1 MKLPLVAAVAFLLVF
16 PAISR
21 ADMVIIQNVE
31 GAGQSGPMTIKIKGD
46 KTRADV
52 SPQMSSITDTA
63 TGDSVMLMHF
73 SKNYMKLSAQKTK
86 ALMEKMK
93 QMRPAADA
101 AKKEE
106 ESFTAPKATGKK
118 QRIGEYDTEEYLSQ
132 IGSTNFH
139 FWVAKDFPNGAALQ
153 QQMSKY
159 QEKGLSQVLKG
170 KSVSLKDLPGIAVKT
185 EIEFSGQ
192 KISYTLVSIKEE
204 DVNPKEFDIPAG
216 YQEMAMPSF
225 GEQ

>member
-1 MKLPLVAAVAFLLVF
+1 
-16 PAISR
+16 
-21 ADMVIIQNVE
+21 
-31 GAGQSGPMTIKIKGD
+31 MTIKIKGD
-46 KTRADV
+46 KTRADI
-52 SPQMSSITDTA
+52 SSQMSSITDTA
-63 TGDSVMLMHF
+63 TGDSVMLMHM

-93 QMRPAADA
+93 QMRAQSDAAAD
-101 AKKEE
+101 KKDEE
-106 ESFTAPKATGKK
+106 TFTVPQATGKQQK
-118 QRIGEYDTEEYLSQ
+118 IGEYNAQEYLSQ
-132 IGSTNFH
+132 VGSTSFH

-185 EIEFSGQ
+185 EIEFNGQ

-204 DVNPKEFDIPAG
+204 DVSPKEFEIPTG